1 MGRFARSFALAKASW
16 QILISEK
23 EMLGYTALG
32 AILTVIAV
40 AALAAPAVVILILTG
55 PSSSSGA
62 AGRSPLGWV
71 LLFVF
76 YLVVSFIT
84 LFFNTALI
92 GAALTRLRGGK
103 PSFSTGMQVATRNVG
118 HIFAFALISATVGV
132 ILAII
137 EEKFQ
142 VVGQIVAGIIGGAW
156 GIVTFLV
163 VPVMVAEDINPFD
176 AIKRS
181 GQLLRQTWG
190 EQIIGS
196 GGISLV
202 IFLLALPAAIPV
214 LLGVAIAST
223 AGAIAGAVI
232 AVLYLG
238 VLFLVGSALNGIY
251 RAALYLYATTGA
263 NPSQF
268 DTGLLQDAFRQKSAA
283 KAA

>member
-1 MGRFARSFALAKASW
+1 
-16 QILISEK
+16 
-23 EMLGYTALG
+23 
-32 AILTVIAV
+32 
-40 AALAAPAVVILILTG
+40 
-55 PSSSSGA
+55 
-62 AGRSPLGWV
+62 
-71 LLFVF
+71 
-76 YLVVSFIT
+76 
-84 LFFNTALI
+84 
-92 GAALTRLRGGK
+92 
-103 PSFSTGMQVATRNVG
+103 
-118 HIFAFALISATVGV
+118 
-132 ILAII
+132 
-137 EEKFQ
+137 
-142 VVGQIVAGIIGGAW
+142 VGQIVAGIIGGAW